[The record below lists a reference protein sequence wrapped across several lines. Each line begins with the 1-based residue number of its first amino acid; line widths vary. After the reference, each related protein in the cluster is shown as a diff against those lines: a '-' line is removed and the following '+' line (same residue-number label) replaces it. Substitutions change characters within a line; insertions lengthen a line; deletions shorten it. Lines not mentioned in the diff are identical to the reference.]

1 MSKLSQPLQFRQF
14 LTNRK
19 VSLIDPVP
27 FVDLLFI
34 GIFFASQASWFILT
48 PGASVQ
54 LPVSHSQATVVGE
67 PSAILT
73 VGPNGL
79 FFFDSRK
86 ISRPALRG
94 QLADFVTESRNSSV
108 AQPLLLLI
116 KVDRQVSMELL
127 FTLIDEAREAGFA
140 EIHFAAEAPHS
151 PEVSSPV
158 ITPP

>member
-1 MSKLSQPLQFRQF
+1 MSQLSQPLQFRQF

-19 VSLIDPVP
+19 VALIDPVP
-27 FVDLLFI
+27 FIDLLFI

-48 PGASVQ
+48 PGASVE
-54 LPVSHSQATVVGE
+54 LPVSYSQAAVVGG
-67 PSAILT
+67 PGAILT

-79 FFFDSRK
+79 YFFDSRK

-94 QLADFVTESRNSSV
+94 QLADFVAKSRDSTG
-108 AQPLLLLI
+108 AKPLRLLI

-151 PEVSSPV
+151 AEVSSPV
-158 ITPP
+158 ISAP